1 MGADISGIVLRPSG
15 DLDLATVEAFRDS
28 VQAAVAEEPDA
39 LVIDLTGVDFL
50 DSSGLAVLAL
60 ALRAQRG
67 RGAACAVVNPR
78 SIVRRAI
85 ELVGLDMLFDVA
97 GVPPELLVAAGGPGS
112 STTRLRLDPG

>member
-1 MGADISGIVLRPSG
+1 MGAEMSGIVLSPAG
-15 DLDLATVEAFRDS
+15 DLDLATVEVFRAS
-28 VQAAVAEEPDA
+28 VQAAVAREPDA
-39 LVIDLTGVDFL
+39 LVIDLDGVDFL

-85 ELVGLDMLFDVA
+85 ELVGLDVLFDVE
-97 GVPPELLVAAGGPGS
+97 GVPPELLVTAEG
-112 STTRLRLDPG
+112 R